1 VTGEPIWPI
10 EERPVPKSELEGEE
24 SWPTQPFPTN
34 PPPFVK
40 HTFGV
45 EDISPYLSPEEAET
59 FKKRLLAAD
68 NKGIFTP
75 ISLKDTVHVPTS
87 NGGVLFGG
95 TAARPGT
102 AEIFVVAHE
111 NPGILRLL
119 RPGEG
124 RGGGPPVPPGQLVY
138 QQSCQAC
145 HGPERQ
151 GTETGVPLVHL
162 AADPANSIAAGAP
175 RFDAAAIRTVL
186 ATGKGRM
193 ASFPHLAAA
202 DVDALGTFL
211 TSARGRGG
219 MFGGRGRGAV
229 PAGSGAP
236 PELIVGS
243 GSAWTR
249 PDAPAGRGRGAAPYP
264 EGTRD
269 FSRYTIN
276 EYNTV
281 GNRIKPPYTTIVKFD
296 LNGPAIK
303 WRIGYGDDVLL
314 AVRSSMQGHPGPLSA
329 APSGC
334 RPVGHESRCG
344 YGVPHD
350 SISRRAGAWG

>member
-1 VTGEPIWPI
+1 M
-10 EERPVPKSELEGEE
+10 
-24 SWPTQPFPTN
+24 
-34 PPPFVK
+34 K

-119 RPGEG
+119 RPGED
-124 RGGGPPVPPGQLVY
+124 RGGGPPAPPGQLVY

-162 AADPANSIAAGAP
+162 AADPANNITAGAP

-202 DVDALGTFL
+202 DVDALVTFL
-211 TSARGRGG
+211 TAAEVEAGV
-219 MFGGRGRGAV
+219 GGRGARRRSSGIRRAAGV
-229 PAGSGAP
+229 DCRIGFRVDAARARQPAA
-236 PELIVGS
+236 
-243 GSAWTR
+243 A
-249 PDAPAGRGRGAAPYP
+249 AAPRRIRRARATSRV
-264 EGTRD
+264 TR
-269 FSRYTIN
+269 STS
-276 EYNTV
+276 
-281 GNRIKPPYTTIVKFD
+281 TT
-296 LNGPAIK
+296 P
-303 WRIGYGDDVLL
+303 L
-314 AVRSSMQGHPGPLSA
+314 ATAS
-329 APSGC
+329 
-334 RPVGHESRCG
+334 
-344 YGVPHD
+344 
-350 SISRRAGAWG
+350 SRRIRRS